1 MLIKSA
7 LRDWLSVSYG
17 MISILLTG
25 SLRSP
30 PFGGCATT
38 FPPQAGAL
46 QPVLNLESLMK
57 KSLTE
62 LCSATACGGS
72 PAKRARG
79 MLFSRPQGGCM
90 VLYKLAPS
98 INLEAPYNNPRAKGA
113 SNFSPLRTF
122 GPSGRHPSS
131 PKGACPYQPS
141 RPSGRSLSTVSPQVS
156 MSSPPAIMTM
166 AARWNQMKRTTRPM
180 REP

>member
-7 LRDWLSVSYG
+7 LRDWLYESYS
-17 MISILLTG
+17 MKSILVIS

-57 KSLTE
+57 KLPHGALFCHRLRGKSREAGKGDAFL
-62 LCSATACGGS
+62 S
-72 PAKRARG
+72 PVRAVVK
-79 MLFSRPQGGCM
+79 

-98 INLEAPYNNPRAKGA
+98 INLEALHHNPRAKGA
-113 SNFSPLRTF
+113 SNLSPLSTF
-122 GPSGRHPSS
+122 GPAGRQPSS
-131 PKGACPYQPS
+131 PIGACPIS
-141 RPSGRSLSTVSPQVS
+141 RAAFLLTTSLTCIRH
-156 MSSPPAIMTM
+156 AGIM
-166 AARWNQMKRTTRPM
+166 
-180 REP
+180 